1 LLFSDSYFTIIAP
14 GQSVFRDRGSKFLGF
29 AFPVNSLQEVKDC
42 LSELRKERPSASH
55 HCYAWRLGGD
65 KSAFRAHDD
74 GEPSGTAGKPIL
86 NKLLSRDLT
95 NTLLVVVRYFGGTL
109 LGAGGLV
116 NAYKQA
122 ASEALDGCVTG
133 EKFISFEYSVSF
145 QMSEVSAVM
154 RILKEF
160 ESKII
165 SNAYESENKLV
176 FQTKK
181 RDSEKLEARF
191 SGLHKVQLKFI
202 KML

>member
-14 GQSVFRDRGSKFLGF
+14 AQSVFRDRGSKFLGF
-29 AFPVNSLQEVKDC
+29 AFPVNSLQEIKER
-42 LSELRKERPSASH
+42 LSELRKEHPSASH

-65 KSAFRAHDD
+65 KSAFRTNDD

-86 NKLLSRDLT
+86 NQLMSRDLT
-95 NTLLVVVRYFGGTL
+95 NALLVVVRYFGGTL

-133 EKFISFEYSVSF
+133 EKFIIFEYSVSF
-145 QMSEVSAVM
+145 HMPEISAVM

-160 ESKII
+160 EAKII
-165 SNAYESENKLV
+165 SNAYEEESNVV
-176 FQTKK
+176 FQAKK
-181 RDSEKLEARF
+181 RDSETLEARF
-191 SGLHKVQLKFI
+191 SGLYKVQLKFI